1 MYIFIKI
8 SLGFL
13 GFISLAIFF
22 LTLIFSVKFMF
33 FTDPLIGKEIF
44 NYEGICGFNN
54 TTSLANKKCQNL
66 MTIYWL
72 FVVGFGFLILSLIT
86 VYPFLKMNSKKKLR
100 V

>member
-22 LTLIFSVKFMF
+22 LTLIFTVKFMF

-44 NYEGICGFNN
+44 NYEGVCEFNN
-54 TTSLANKKCQNL
+54 STRLANKKCQNL

-86 VYPFLKMNSKKKLR
+86 VYPFLKMNSKKKT
-100 V
+100 

>member
-1 MYIFIKI
+1 
-8 SLGFL
+8 
-13 GFISLAIFF
+13 
-22 LTLIFSVKFMF
+22 MF

-44 NYEGICGFNN
+44 NYEGVCGFNN

-86 VYPFLKMNSKKKLR
+86 VYPFLKMNSKKKNLEFSHSPPLFNLLFLQFEII
-100 V
+100 

>member
-22 LTLIFSVKFMF
+22 LTLIFTVKFMF

-44 NYEGICGFNN
+44 NYEGVCGFNN
-54 TTSLANKKCQNL
+54 STSLANKKCQNL

-72 FVVGFGFLILSLIT
+72 FVVGKRKGWSELISEKFPMASLQACEE
-86 VYPFLKMNSKKKLR
+86 
-100 V
+100 